1 MINWLRIQINN
12 LAPYRM
18 LYDVLMALLAIGIV
32 ITLIIDSQPKVSIK
46 TVDLTIYF
54 DHFVWFIFTVDYLI
68 RLLIAKD
75 RFSFIRH
82 NIVDLIAILP
92 FELLFQGVRALRLVR
107 LLLMLRAFAYLNR
120 AYKRIGFVL
129 KTNNFDHVLWFTFC
143 TIFIGAMSISFVD
156 DMNIG
161 DAFWWSFVTTTTVG
175 YGDIAPT
182 SIGGRIIAV
191 FLMIVG
197 IGFLSTLTGTIS
209 TYLINNINNRHKPEH
224 LSLKEKEINSIISS
238 LKDFDHMSVKDID
251 DMHSILLSLKEKSS

>member
-1 MINWLRIQINN
+1 MINWLRLEIDK
-12 LAPYRM
+12 LKSYRM
-18 LYDVLMALLAIGIV
+18 IYDAIMALLAIGIV
-32 ITLIIDSQPKVSIK
+32 ITLIIDSQPKVSEA
-46 TVDLTIYF
+46 TVDFNIYF
-54 DHFVWFIFTVDYLI
+54 DHFVWFVFTVDYII

-75 RFSFIRH
+75 RFAFVRH

-120 AYKRIGFVL
+120 AYKRIGVVL
-129 KTNNFDHVLWFTFC
+129 RTNNFDHVLWFTFC

-182 SIGGRIIAV
+182 SVGGRIIAV

-209 TYLINNINNRHKPEH
+209 TFLINNINSKNKQEH
-224 LSLKEKEINSIISS
+224 LTLQDKEINSIITS

-251 DMHSILLSLKEKSS
+251 DMHNILLSLKIKHN